1 MRNSTREKERRR
13 VLGKLNGNRGSRA
26 EDKTVD
32 TPQFARRINGLMK
45 RRGRSFHSSPRI
57 YPLYIYNDIY
67 IYIYTRGERKMKREL
82 SIVRSLPHRFP
93 CLDALKP
100 DIPRQMLRGSKW

>member
-1 MRNSTREKERRR
+1 M
-13 VLGKLNGNRGSRA
+13 
-26 EDKTVD
+26 
-32 TPQFARRINGLMK
+32 RRIKLWT
-45 RRGRSFHSSPRI
+45 RRETNQRFNEKARTLVSLFSSNLSFVH
-57 YPLYIYNDIY
+57 